1 MWGAY
6 SEEPFWGELDVCVLD
21 EDVLSDIA
29 LRSSMIYWK
38 GIQGALVE
46 VERTRTY
53 SRVNLAEENAFN
65 SLQISDYFKCVEFQ
79 SEYFLQN

>member
-1 MWGAY
+1 
-6 SEEPFWGELDVCVLD
+6 
-21 EDVLSDIA
+21 
-29 LRSSMIYWK
+29 MIYWK
-38 GIQGALVE
+38 GIHGALVE

-79 SEYFLQN
+79 SEYFLQNKFAYVIQSGSVCCSGKVSDK